1 MRLPESRRDPA
12 SPGRDERWGVWGA
25 LSGPPTFI
33 SLWATIVWL
42 VVSPPAWADHPGAL
56 RSEGWSPLT
65 AALVFGGLALLAG
78 MLVIVIVTLLTRRD
92 DDPS

>member
-1 MRLPESRRDPA
+1 MRRGA
-12 SPGRDERWGVWGA
+12 AVGA
-25 LSGPPTFI
+25 L
-33 SLWATIVWL
+33 LAL
-42 VVSPPAWADHPGAL
+42 DAAAAWADHPGAL

-92 DDPS
+92 DRSS

>member
-1 MRLPESRRDPA
+1 MD
-12 SPGRDERWGVWGA
+12 
-25 LSGPPTFI
+25 
-33 SLWATIVWL
+33 AT
-42 VVSPPAWADHPGAL
+42 AWADHPGAL

-92 DDPS
+92 DRSS

>member
-1 MRLPESRRDPA
+1 MRWWGRAAVLRGRVDRWQVWVFVSVFLA
-12 SPGRDERWGVWGA
+12 STGA
-25 LSGPPTFI
+25 T
-33 SLWATIVWL
+33 
-42 VVSPPAWADHPGAL
+42 AWADHPGAF

-92 DDPS
+92 DRSS

>member
-1 MRLPESRRDPA
+1 MRLRLSRRA
-12 SPGRDERWGVWGA
+12 TGSPRRAERWGVWGA
-25 LSGPPTFI
+25 ISGPLTFI
-33 SLWATIVWL
+33 GRAIVWL
-42 VVSPPAWADHPGAL
+42 LASPPAWADHPGAL

-92 DDPS
+92 DDRS